1 MKPRNRD
8 TYCFRTSRLLRLRFA
23 EMPKHVLP
31 TAAEYQNEPVR
42 QPALRVID
50 LNAEASGEMLI
61 SWHVLDIIC
70 VYFPSNVRLLSLS
83 PSLLVRCRDEHD
95 DGDEALRNHLTAWL

>member
-1 MKPRNRD
+1 MKPSNRD

-23 EMPKHVLP
+23 EMPKRVLP

-70 VYFPSNVRLLSLS
+70 VYFPLECSTPFVVAIPSGSLS
-83 PSLLVRCRDEHD
+83 RRARRRGRS
-95 DGDEALRNHLTAWL
+95 A

>member
-42 QPALRVID
+42 HPALRVID

-83 PSLLVRCRDEHD
+83 PSLLVRVETSTTTGTKRL
-95 DGDEALRNHLTAWL
+95 GTI